1 MYLTQEFIQASI
13 PDKEGSSSVPNSV
26 LLRMFGQKVPSSPTG
41 SKEAFEVMVNAQI
54 TDNTIFT
61 LLSERRLG
69 PRLFGIFPGGRL
81 EEFIESEPLVDYRV
95 CHSSHIA
102 PIAQIMANI
111 HQLEVPVRKDGR
123 NFLIDTMSKW
133 AESISMVNTA
143 GLVTFPF
150 PNNFLLLSLLVTH
163 FKSLQFRQSNNHFLR
178 KWLCVLLF
186 LQ

>member
-1 MYLTQEFIQASI
+1 MSLTQEFIQASI

-54 TDNTIFT
+54 TDNAIFT

-143 GLVTFPF
+143 GLATFPIICYC
-150 PNNFLLLSLLVTH
+150 SLLVKH